1 MAFDYNKLKG
11 KIVEKYG
18 NQGEFARAMGW
29 SEKTLS
35 NKITGKIPWKQ
46 TDICLAINLLGLI
59 ESDIQEYFF
68 TMKVQ
73 TI

>member
-1 MAFDYNKLKG
+1 MAFDYNKLRG

-35 NKITGKIPWKQ
+35 NKINGKIPWKQ
-46 TDICLAINLLGLI
+46 TDICTAINLLGLI

-73 TI
+73 DI